1 VSDISTTPVQPQ
13 NPGEHPIVQMSDADL
28 ELLLKRA
35 IRITLGLGAFL
46 ALILLF
52 SSGWRNAAEMAVGAA
67 ISAAS
72 LYEWQRLIRLF
83 NARLD
88 QNKIPRG
95 AALVVTLFLVR
106 LILFGAA
113 IYGSLRCFQGSPIVL
128 VVGLSLAVA
137 GLVWEALRILRG

>member
-1 VSDISTTPVQPQ
+1 
-13 NPGEHPIVQMSDADL
+13 
-28 ELLLKRA
+28 
-35 IRITLGLGAFL
+35 
-46 ALILLF
+46 
-52 SSGWRNAAEMAVGAA
+52 VGAA